1 MGQVVLLQ
9 TKKKKKKMRRYARD
23 LKDIVDLYNIE
34 SGSDTRKK
42 VKD

>member
-9 TKKKKKKMRRYARD
+9 TKKNKKMRRYARD
-23 LKDIVDLYNIE
+23 LKYIVDLYNIE